1 LNDIRTEVAKE
12 KREKYRAKRE
22 WVARK

>member
-22 WVARK
+22 WVVRK